1 MTEIADRYRAH
12 ADAFEDKVS
21 AVRPEQWSNP
31 SPCAKW
37 SARDVVDHIVA
48 MHGYMLSPLGR
59 RLGSEVSVAADP
71 LAAFRAARAAVE
83 EVLGDPALAG
93 TRCETPTGPMTVEDQ
108 IDQVVSDDL
117 VLHGWD
123 LARATGQDWE
133 VPAAAAEQAGQFLA
147 GFAAQG
153 REMGLFA
160 EPVPVVA
167 HATALDRAL
176 GLSGRD
182 PAWRADTV

>member
-1 MTEIADRYRAH
+1 MTFAPILTAVAEVVRGT
-12 ADAFEDKVS
+12 EDDQ
-21 AVRPEQWSNP
+21 RDDPT
-31 SPCAKW
+31 PCAGW
-37 SARDVVDHIVA
+37 DVRA
-48 MHGYMLSPLGR
+48 
-59 RLGSEVSVAADP
+59 
-71 LAAFRAARAAVE
+71 LAAHVCQVVTAVELAGRGGPIPAELWSREPAGADFDAAARAWDEPPAGPIDMGGQQMPA
-83 EVLGDPALAG
+83 EVVAAMLAA
-93 TRCETPTGPMTVEDQ
+93 
-108 IDQVVSDDL
+108 DL